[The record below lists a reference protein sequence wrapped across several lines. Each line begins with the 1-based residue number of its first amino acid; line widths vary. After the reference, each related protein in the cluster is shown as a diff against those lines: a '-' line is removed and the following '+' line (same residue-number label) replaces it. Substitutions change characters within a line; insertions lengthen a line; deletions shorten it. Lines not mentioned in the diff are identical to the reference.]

1 MSSTASLTNSPTP
14 SLPYKG
20 ADYRAQSIIDVMTD
34 GDLSAG
40 PTSNIFS
47 VRGKDRITVL
57 VDLTRDAAT
66 DVVLTL
72 EQSDDGTTFYDE
84 QMSDD
89 SAPPLHTLGNASYS
103 KTVSGNVTYYF
114 NVLVNARFAR
124 LTATG
129 TAADAD
135 TLTLKVV
142 IAVDGGI
149 GR

>member
-1 MSSTASLTNSPTP
+1 MSSITNSPVA

-20 ADYRAQSIIDVMTD
+20 ADYRAQSIIEVMTD

-57 VDLTRDAAT
+57 VDLTHNAAT

-72 EQSDDGTTFYDE
+72 DQSDDGTTFYDE
-84 QMSDD
+84 QMSND

-103 KTVSGNVTYYF
+103 KAVSGDVTYYF
-114 NVLVNARFAR
+114 DIPVNCRFAR

-129 TAADAD
+129 TAADTD
-135 TLTLKVV
+135 TLSLKVV

>member
-1 MSSTASLTNSPTP
+1 MPNITNSPVA

-20 ADYRAQSIIDVMTD
+20 ADYRAQSIIAVMTD

-40 PTSNIFS
+40 PTSDIFS

-57 VDLTRDAAT
+57 VDLTHNAAT

-72 EQSDDGTTFYDE
+72 DQSDDGTTFYSE

-89 SAPPLHTLGNASYS
+89 SAPPLHTLGDASYS
-103 KTVSGNVTYYF
+103 KAVSGNVSYYF
-114 NVLVNARFAR
+114 DIPVNARFAR
-124 LTATG
+124 LSATG
-129 TAADAD
+129 TAADTD
-135 TLTLKVV
+135 TLSLKVV

>member
-1 MSSTASLTNSPTP
+1 MSSITNSPVA

-20 ADYRAQSIIDVMTD
+20 ADYRAQSIITVMTD

-40 PTSNIFS
+40 PTSDIFS

-57 VDLTRDAAT
+57 VDLTHNAAT

-72 EQSDDGTTFYDE
+72 DQSDDGTTFYDE
-84 QMSDD
+84 QMSND

-103 KTVSGNVTYYF
+103 KAVSGDVTYYF
-114 NVLVNARFAR
+114 DIPVNCRFAR

-129 TAADAD
+129 TAADTD
-135 TLTLKVV
+135 TLSLKVV

>member
-1 MSSTASLTNSPTP
+1 MSSITNSPVA

-20 ADYRAQSIIDVMTD
+20 ADYRAQSILNVMTD

-40 PTSNIFS
+40 PSSDIFS

-57 VDLTRDAAT
+57 VDLTHNAAT

-72 EQSDDGTTFYDE
+72 DQSDDGTTFYDE

-103 KTVSGNVTYYF
+103 KAVSGDVTYYF
-114 NVLVNARFAR
+114 DIPVNCRFAR

-129 TAADAD
+129 TAADTD
-135 TLTLKVV
+135 TLSLKVV

>member
-1 MSSTASLTNSPTP
+1 MSSITNSPVA

-20 ADYRAQSIIDVMTD
+20 ADYRAQSILNVMTD

-40 PTSNIFS
+40 PTSSIFS

-89 SAPPLHTLGNASYS
+89 SAPPLHTLGNASFS
-103 KTVSGNVTYYF
+103 KAVSGNVTYYF
-114 NVLVNARFAR
+114 DIPVNARFAR

-135 TLTLKVV
+135 TLSLKVV

>member
-1 MSSTASLTNSPTP
+1 MSSITNSPVA

-20 ADYRAQSIIDVMTD
+20 ADYRAQSILNVMTD

-40 PTSNIFS
+40 PSSDIFS

-57 VDLTRDAAT
+57 VDLTHNAAT

-72 EQSDDGTTFYDE
+72 DQSDDGTTFYDE
-84 QMSDD
+84 QMSND

-103 KTVSGNVTYYF
+103 KAVSGDVTYYF
-114 NVLVNARFAR
+114 DIPVNCRFAR

-129 TAADAD
+129 TAADTD
-135 TLTLKVV
+135 TLSLKVV